1 MTLGGPYLEVFSGT
15 EEVADMMTGQNN
27 IYRPAEARSLTVSG
41 VKLFGAGNLLML
53 LLALAPIL
61 QHYRKVIVN
70 PSLAIITIFSVIGLV
85 GLLSLP
91 RIRVN
96 AALLL
101 LMLYGVYASFIHGI
115 SILYLLREMVQLV
128 VYLAVINGLVDMKEF
143 LKFCRLI
150 AIFATILII
159 AQYFCFYILG
169 FHLQLVAIP
178 LLNPDNSQWF
188 GLIRTGLIA
197 VTGKRISFYRPSSIF
212 LEPSHFAIFCIPV
225 LVTTLF
231 SRTGDEKRE
240 RLIALFVS
248 GGILLST
255 SGMGIGIVTMC
266 WALYLVF
273 FFGQKG
279 KVRTIEWKRLFS
291 NRSVKLAFLFVF
303 VMALFFVFVPF
314 LRKSVIRIFISGSGS
329 KHSAIEGRTLTG
341 INSLKLMKGIR
352 KLIGFGDIYDI
363 SDWNMAAFFF
373 VTFRFGWLG
382 TALFYSFYVYSLFK
396 LRREAQMMTVIFLI
410 LSFFTV
416 HMFGAYYKMYYTM
429 TILYGYIQCCNE
441 KSESTGELE
450 IKRNTASWGWR

>member
-1 MTLGGPYLEVFSGT
+1 MTLGEPFLEAFSGT
-15 EEVADMMTGQNN
+15 KEDADMITGQSN
-27 IYRPAEARSLTVSG
+27 IHRPAGARSMTVSG
-41 VKLFGAGNLLML
+41 VKLFNAGNLLML

-61 QHYRKVIVN
+61 QHYRKVVVN
-70 PSLAIITIFSVIGLV
+70 PSLGIITVFSAIAFV

-96 AALLL
+96 TAFLL

-115 SILYLLREMVQLV
+115 SVIYLLREMVQLV
-128 VYLAVINGLVDMKEF
+128 VYLAVINGLVDMREF
-143 LKFCRLI
+143 LKFCRII
-150 AIFATILII
+150 AVFATILII
-159 AQYFCFYILG
+159 VQYFCFYILG

-225 LVTTLF
+225 IVTTLF

-248 GGILLST
+248 GGVLLST
-255 SGMGIGIVTMC
+255 SGMGIGIVTLC
-266 WALYLVF
+266 WAFYLVF

-279 KVRTIEWKRLFS
+279 KARTVEWKKLFS
-291 NRSVKLAFLFVF
+291 NRSIMLAVLFVF
-303 VMALFFVFVPF
+303 VMFLLLAFVPF
-314 LRKSVIRIFISGSGS
+314 LRKSVTRIFFSGAGS

-341 INSLKLMKGIR
+341 INSLKLMQGIR

-396 LRREAQMMTVIFLI
+396 LRREAQMMTAIFLI

-429 TILYGYIQCCNE
+429 TILYGYIQYCSE
-441 KSESTGELE
+441 KSEIAGNVD
-450 IKRNTASWGWR
+450 INRNTTTWGWR